1 MQITDIPVKFALP
14 FADQAGLGYIRTI
27 PLDPTGTLGQA
38 SLKEGFPVANFTPVS
53 AGGVPPFG
61 QDFNGLLNQSTAWNQ
76 WQATGVFPPYDATF
90 QTAIAG
96 YPKGSCVGSLVQFGL
111 VWLSLVDDNVT
122 NPDTGGAG
130 WYRYFQTI
138 TSNTDLYVNGS
149 TGSNSSDGLTPSTAL
164 ATIQAAVNRAF
175 GFPPS
180 QYTITIHVADGT
192 YSEAV
197 STPYF
202 GGPNLV
208 ITGNASTPANVLV
221 SSGSSRPFQ
230 INGPNTVTI
239 NNLRIQNTAGTDN
252 YGFWATTGSTL
263 FTNNTE
269 SGAINGPVFVA
280 TGATLYPGTHKFA
293 GNCGG
298 FFYAAIGGLV
308 NLSTG
313 VTYTVS
319 SAIAVTL
326 TAQASQCGT
335 LKVSAT
341 PPTFVNP
348 GNVTGTRYSAN
359 LNGVIFTQG
368 QGTSFFPGT
377 VAGST
382 SSGGQYA

>member
-111 VWLSLVDDNVT
+111 VWLSLVDNNVT

-138 TSNTDLYVNGS
+138 TANTDLYVNAS
-149 TGSNSSDGLTPSTAL
+149 TGSDSNDGLTISTPM
-164 ATIQAAVNRAF
+164 ATIQAAVIRAF

-192 YSEAV
+192 YGGVNSP
-197 STPYF
+197 SY
-202 GGPNLV
+202 GGPNLI
-208 ITGNASTPANVLV
+208 ITGNAVTPANVLI
-221 SSGSSRPFQ
+221 SSGSSRCFQ
-230 INGPNTVTI
+230 FNGPNTVTI
-239 NNLRIQNTAGTDN
+239 QNLKVQNTAGPDQ
-252 YGFWATTGSTL
+252 YAFWATAGATI
-263 FTNNTE
+263 FTSNTE
-269 SGAINGPVFVA
+269 SGAVAGQVFVA
-280 TGATLYPGTHKFA
+280 SGGTVYPGNHKFS
-293 GNCGG
+293 GNCDG
-298 FFYAAIGGLV
+298 FFYAGIGGLV
-308 NLSTG
+308 NLNTG
-313 VTYTVS
+313 VTYTISTGITVS
-319 SAIAVTL
+319 A
-326 TAQASQCGT
+326 TAQASQSGT
-335 LKVSAT
+335 LKVSST
-341 PPTFVNP
+341 PPSFVNP
-348 GNVTGTRYSAN
+348 GNVTGIRYQAT
-359 LNGVIFTQG
+359 LNGVIYTQG
-368 QGTSFFPGT
+368 QGANFFPGT
-377 VAGST
+377 VAGSV
-382 SSGGQYA
+382 SNGGQYA